1 MYFKE
6 RLEAP
11 AQGNKYFTK
20 TTKGG
25 YNKAILG
32 TPRLW
37 EGCVLSNCVGQVI
50 GRWMESQKVTS
61 CNLSTGNAGG
71 MYLKDD
77 GYKRGK
83 KPKVGAVLCYHKTGA
98 GRTTGHVEFVERVYD
113 NGNILTS
120 YSAYNGTAYSYHCL
134 AEPFNKKGYDVQ
146 GFIYPPKDFEL
157 LDPTLQVGDTVRII
171 GTGNARADGTGWRAW
186 GLGWKRIIKK
196 IHEGTEYPYQV
207 GTKKGTTGF
216 YKKEALKEIKK

>member
-6 RLEAP
+6 RLDAP
-11 AQGNKYFTK
+11 VQGNKYFTK

-37 EGCVLSNCVGQVI
+37 EGCVLSNCVGQAI
-50 GRWMESQKVTS
+50 GRFMESQKLTS

-71 MYLKDD
+71 MYLKAD

-83 KPKVGAVLCYHKTGA
+83 TPKVGAVLCYHKTG
-98 GRTTGHVEFVERVYD
+98 GGKTVGHVEFVERVYD

-120 YSAYNGTAYSYHCL
+120 YSAYNGTAYGTHYLSKPY
-134 AEPFNKKGYDVQ
+134 NKKGYEVQ
-146 GFIYPPKDFEL
+146 GFIYPVKDFEI
-157 LDPTLQVGDTVRII
+157 LDPTLEVNDKVRIV
-171 GTGNARADGTGWRAW
+171 GVGNARADGTGHRAY
-186 GLGWKRIIKK
+186 GLGWSRIIKR
-196 IHEGTEYPYQV
+196 ILPGTEYPYQV

-216 YKKEALKEIKK
+216 YKKEALKEIK